1 MKYTPTPPVPP
12 RAVPPEDVPRID
24 AMLALGITKV
34 AVARHLNCHARTVS
48 NVALRKGAYAGVPK

>member
-1 MKYTPTPPVPP
+1 MTYHPTPPPAP

-34 AVARHLNCHARTVS
+34 AVARHLDCHVRTVS
-48 NVALRKGAYAGVPK
+48 NIALRKGAYAGVPK